1 MTGNRYPLVTQR
13 VRTQGQKPVAIDDPA
28 VRGQFLALASTGMS
42 RRGVA
47 ARMGVNSA
55 TLLGW
60 LERGRAE
67 PDKEPYGSFSTQ
79 YLTSERGLEEA
90 ASSAVAMRVQQIVER
105 MREVLAFKGH
115 PEDRPQ
121 PPSPADFDWL
131 LRVQQSRWP
140 DDHGTSAHHRIPE
153 PEPSGEAWLERTGMN
168 HAQLVHMLRKP
179 PEPVAEALV
188 EAADDVYQLLLASG
202 WQPKESSQG

>member
-1 MTGNRYPLVTQR
+1 M
-13 VRTQGQKPVAIDDPA
+13 TQGPYPIVRQRLPGEKPTALDNPQFRSRAI
-28 VRGQFLALASTGMS
+28 VLASQGMS

-47 ARMGVNSA
+47 ARLGIPHP
-55 TLLGW
+55 TLFGW

-67 PDKEPYGSFSTQ
+67 PDREPYGSFVVD
-79 YLTSERGLEEA
+79 YMMAERGLEDA

-140 DDHGTSAHHRIPE
+140 DDHGTSATLRQPE
-153 PEPSGEAWLERTGMN
+153 QEPSGEAWLERTGMN
-168 HAQLVHMLRKP
+168 RAQLVHMLRKP
-179 PEPVAEALV
+179 PEPIAEALV
-188 EAADDVYQLLLASG
+188 ECADDVYALLLASG
-202 WQPKESSQG
+202 WQPKGSE